1 MSAGRVILCA
11 IWDVPFAHLA
21 IRGVAREEDKG
32 ATRESALKP
41 AFENSGPKGRDMT
54 EAAG

>member
-21 IRGVAREEDKG
+21 IRGVARDEDKG